1 MPMVRQY
8 TDKLLEM
15 VEEGIADKDYV
26 IRACLSYMSEADVE
40 DMMRIND
47 LLWEEEEGEVE

>member
-1 MPMVRQY
+1 MSIVREY

-15 VEEGIADKDYV
+15 IDDGLVDKDYV
-26 IRACLSYMSEADVE
+26 IRACVCYMSESDVE
-40 DMMRIND
+40 NMMRIND